1 MLHMRCGKVLV
12 TLAKAKSGLEVVFH
26 LPDLKLSGWCG
37 SWRRVTSAMDA
48 QSSKAEPLGLVSL
61 YPHAV
66 LWQLKSPA

>member
-1 MLHMRCGKVLV
+1 MRCGKVFV
-12 TLAKAKSGLEVVFH
+12 ALAKAKSGLEVVFH

-66 LWQLKSPA
+66 LW